1 MILRGKAF
9 SKFYVIFVKWG
20 TNTTPSPTQ
29 GRSNF
34 LLRCRTKW
42 VHYWLFQVPP
52 TPWPNTFVQCTHC
65 TTKDNNPSDG
75 QLRVESVYIGPQNG
89 EVSNIKISYVFPN
102 ISLSPGPEFPEVVK
116 KMTFS
121 VSLCTISPNL
131 SSSFLTDCLMQCS
144 IYSVAG
150 LWLMVSSD
158 TTWECSLNPVPFILR
173 LTSLKRQREIHWP
186 YLNGLEKSTSHILL
200 NL

>member
-42 VHYWLFQVPP
+42 VNYWLFQVPP
-52 TPWPNTFVQCTHC
+52 PPWPNTFVQYTHC

-102 ISLSPGPEFPEVVK
+102 ISLSPGPEFPEVVEK
-116 KMTFS
+116 WLFLCHCAPFHLICLHLFS
-121 VSLCTISPNL
+121 QTVSCSAL
-131 SSSFLTDCLMQCS
+131 STQLLVYGSWFPRIPPGNVLS
-144 IYSVAG
+144 ILYHLS
-150 LWLMVSSD
+150 WD
-158 TTWECSLNPVPFILR
+158 
-173 LTSLKRQREIHWP
+173 
-186 YLNGLEKSTSHILL
+186 
-200 NL
+200 